1 MIFTFMQWDS
11 FEYMHVPMMWHMLIK
26 QGCEIST
33 GEVTE
38 GYLLL
43 VGDT

>member
-1 MIFTFMQWDS
+1 MYVD
-11 FEYMHVPMMWHMLIK
+11 VPMMIK
-26 QGCEIST
+26 QGCDMNT